1 MAKRPRTLAPRR
13 KSSRSF
19 GSSPNFAAVFRTQAF
34 MVTTNLPIRL
44 AHRLTSRLRDYANFS
59 SPFVDFALLVPLAEA
74 SAVGFFRRCPADEY
88 DGNHIVVEPPVDSC
102 RPTAADAAAQPS
114 RLHLRARHASI
125 ANKTTINQS
134 VRTDSVVIDTLAVH
148 RTTQR
153 EDKTNSES
161 SAVYKPP
168 DGSIVLIILAM
179 AFIFFFFI
187 NKRR

>member
-1 MAKRPRTLAPRR
+1 MRHLILIFGMAFLIAC
-13 KSSRSF
+13 SSQKKVQSDF
-19 GSSPNFAAVFRTQAF
+19 SENV
-34 MVTTNLPIRL
+34 
-44 AHRLTSRLRDYANFS
+44 RLTNTTATTS
-59 SPFVDFALLVPLAEA
+59 SSQSLLDMVASWSGDFDSLDI
-74 SAVGFFRRCPADEY
+74 C
-88 DGNHIVVEPPVDSC
+88 VEPLDSC
-102 RPTAADAAAQPS
+102 RSSAAVTAAQPS

-125 ANKTTINQS
+125 ANKTAINKS

-168 DGSIVLIILAM
+168 DGSIVLIIIAM

-187 NKRR
+187 KQRR

>member
-1 MAKRPRTLAPRR
+1 MRTLVLLSLILLCSCHSQ
-13 KSSRSF
+13 KQVQSDFSDD
-19 GSSPNFAAVFRTQAF
+19 V
-34 MVTTNLPIRL
+34 
-44 AHRLTSRLRDYANFS
+44 RLTNTTATTS
-59 SPFVDFALLVPLAEA
+59 SSQSLLDMVASWSCDFDSL
-74 SAVGFFRRCPADEY
+74 DIY
-88 DGNHIVVEPPVDSC
+88 VEPIDSC
-102 RPTAADAAAQPS
+102 RSSAAVAAAQPS

-168 DGSIVLIILAM
+168 DGSVVLIILAI
-179 AFIFFFFI
+179 AIILFFFI
-187 NKRR
+187 KLHSK

>member
-1 MAKRPRTLAPRR
+1 MLC
-13 KSSRSF
+13 SCRSQKQVQSDF
-19 GSSPNFAAVFRTQAF
+19 SEDV
-34 MVTTNLPIRL
+34 
-44 AHRLTSRLRDYANFS
+44 RLTNTTATIS
-59 SPFVDFALLVPLAEA
+59 SSQSLLDMVLSWSGDFDSLDI
-74 SAVGFFRRCPADEY
+74 C
-88 DGNHIVVEPPVDSC
+88 VEPIVDSC
-102 RPTAADAAAQPS
+102 RSSAAVAAAQPS
-114 RLHLRARHASI
+114 WLHLRARHASI
-125 ANKTTINQS
+125 DNKTAINKS

-187 NKRR
+187 RQHR